1 MPIIIKEQDFC
12 DLPACAEV
20 IHRGFAE
27 TAERNGFTVE
37 NNPTHG
43 AFVTTERLMSEK
55 TNGVILFCA
64 LLDGERMGFFGLD
77 LRENTAILEKLTVI
91 PQHRHN
97 GYGTQ
102 MVEYAKTFAA
112 SKGKAAL
119 TAGIIGTDERL
130 WEWYKRN
137 GFVIEEERN
146 FPHLSFP
153 VKLIKCNL

>member
-1 MPIIIKEQDFC
+1 MSIIIMEQDFC
-12 DLPACAEV
+12 DLSECVEV

-27 TAERNGFTVE
+27 TARLQGFTVQ

-55 TNGVILFCA
+55 TNGVMLFCT
-64 LLDGERMGFFGLD
+64 LLDGKRTGFFGLD
-77 LRENTAILEKLTVI
+77 LRENTAIIEKLTVV
-91 PQHRHN
+91 PEHRHN

-102 MVEYAKTFAA
+102 MIEFAKNLAV
-112 SKGKAAL
+112 SKGKSAL

-130 WEWYKRN
+130 WEWYRRN
-137 GFVIEEERN
+137 GFVVEEERN

-153 VKLIKCNL
+153 VKLIRCDL